1 MSDHMAAPID
11 ETNPYEVLAEQGEIS
26 VYRCDQGCLHL
37 QVGNVN
43 LRLEDEEFE
52 DLVSVISAAA
62 RRTGRPLVV
71 KSAKYGRVQ

>member
-1 MSDHMAAPID
+1 MTPPPDDPS
-11 ETNPYEVLAEQGEIS
+11 PYQVLAEQGEVS

-52 DLVSVISAAA
+52 ALVTVIAAAA
-62 RRTGRPLVV
+62 RRNGKPLVV

>member
-1 MSDHMAAPID
+1 MTPPPDDPS
-11 ETNPYEVLAEQGEIS
+11 PYQVLAEQGEVS

-43 LRLEDEEFE
+43 LRLEDEDF
-52 DLVSVISAAA
+52 DALVTVIAAAA
-62 RRTGRPLVV
+62 RKSGRTLVV

>member
-1 MSDHMAAPID
+1 MTPPPDDPS
-11 ETNPYEVLAEQGEIS
+11 PYQVLAEQGEVS

-43 LRLEDEEFE
+43 LRLEDEEF
-52 DLVSVISAAA
+52 DALVTVIAAAA
-62 RRTGRPLVV
+62 RKSGRTLVV